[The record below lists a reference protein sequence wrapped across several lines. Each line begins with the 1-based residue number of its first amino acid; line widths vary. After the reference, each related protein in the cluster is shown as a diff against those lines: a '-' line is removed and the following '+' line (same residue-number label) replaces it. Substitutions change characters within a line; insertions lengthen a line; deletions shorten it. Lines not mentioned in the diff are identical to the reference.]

1 MKRKNELQSMIINML
16 VHVKGQGI
24 SKGTLLV
31 GLRGNRF
38 YVWEEGGA
46 AGVSGV
52 ETLEPKKNN
61 HTVRIHFLLGG

>member
-38 YVWEEGGA
+38 YVWEEGGSWCFR
-46 AGVSGV
+46 G
-52 ETLEPKKNN
+52 
-61 HTVRIHFLLGG
+61 